1 MNLLPDDRHRSSDLT
16 DHKIIIFTDLDG
28 TLLDHF
34 TYSYSAVLPLV
45 VKLRKR
51 EIPIIFCS
59 SKTRAEQEVYQI
71 KMGISEPF
79 IVENGGAI
87 FINRGYFTFPYE
99 YHRVVRDYHVIEL
112 DMPYREIRNKLKQ
125 ISEKNGLTIRG
136 FGDMDAAEI
145 AELTGLDLKS
155 ARLAKK
161 REYGETL
168 NIKGSEQES
177 QYVLSKIEMAG
188 LKCLRGGR
196 FYSVTGKSDKGKATR
211 IVTELFKRKLGKIKT
226 IGIGDSLND
235 VPMLSEVDVP
245 VLVQKPGDYWEK
257 IDIKNLY
264 RIEGVG
270 PQGWARAI
278 EQLTGVRP

>member
-1 MNLLPDDRHRSSDLT
+1 MNLPPDYRHRLSDLT
-16 DHKIIIFTDLDG
+16 DHKTIIFTDLDG

-71 KMGISEPF
+71 KLSISEPF

-87 FINRGYFTFPYE
+87 FINRGYFPFPYD
-99 YHRVVRDYHVIEL
+99 YHRTVRDYHVIEL
-112 DMPYREIRNKLKQ
+112 GMPYREIRKKLKE

-145 AELTGLDLKS
+145 ANLTGLDLKS

-161 REYGETL
+161 REYEETL
-168 NIKGSEQES
+168 NIEGSEQES
-177 QYVLSKIEMAG
+177 KYILSKIERAG

-196 FYSVTGKSDKGKATR
+196 FYSVTGKSDKGKATK

-245 VLVQKPGDYWEK
+245 VLVQKPGDYWEE

-264 RIEGVG
+264 RIDRVG
-270 PQGWARAI
+270 PQGWVRAI
-278 EQLTGVRP
+278 EQLTGV